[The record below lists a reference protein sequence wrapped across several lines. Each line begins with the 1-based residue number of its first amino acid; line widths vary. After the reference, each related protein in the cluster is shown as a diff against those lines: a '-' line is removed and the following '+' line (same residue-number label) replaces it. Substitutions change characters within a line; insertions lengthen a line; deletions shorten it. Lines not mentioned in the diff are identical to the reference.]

1 MMITADNLSNTEYH
15 AYAAISS
22 SDVKMVHKSTL
33 AHWKAKVYKSST
45 AFDTGTAVH
54 DMVLENGANTLRGPE
69 TRRGKDWSTA
79 YADAQAEGK
88 TLLTMSDYD
97 LARNVADSV
106 LFHPAGQRMAGRD
119 VINEASFF
127 ATDPATGLEIKCR
140 PDSYWQE
147 QGVVYDIKTCQDSSP
162 RGVAKQMIDYGYAI
176 QAAFYLHVMQQ
187 AGMNAERFV
196 FVNVEK
202 TPPYAVSV
210 NELSEEFLAWGQQ
223 QMHKT
228 LSKIK
233 SASDDGY
240 YPTGWSDRV
249 NVIELPR
256 WLHDAADFT
265 ENKGA

>member
-1 MMITADNLSNTEYH
+1 
-15 AYAAISS
+15 
-22 SDVKMVHKSTL
+22 
-33 AHWKAKVYKSST
+33 
-45 AFDTGTAVH
+45 
-54 DMVLENGANTLRGPE
+54 
-69 TRRGKDWSTA
+69 
-79 YADAQAEGK
+79 
-88 TLLTMSDYD
+88 MSDYD

-106 LFHPAGQRMAGRD
+106 LFHPAGQRMAGPD

-127 ATDPATGLEIKCR
+127 ATDPDTGLEIKCR

-162 RGVAKQMIDYGYAI
+162 RGVAKQMIDYG
-176 QAAFYLHVMQQ
+176 
-187 AGMNAERFV
+187 
-196 FVNVEK
+196 K

-233 SASDDGY
+233 NASDDGY

-256 WLHDAADFT
+256 WLNDSADFT

>member
-1 MMITADNLSNTEYH
+1 MITADKLSNAQYH
-15 AYAAISS
+15 AHDAISS

-45 AFDTGTAVH
+45 TFDIGTCTH
-54 DMVLENGANTLRGPE
+54 SMVLEDGKGMVRGPD
-69 TRRGKDWSTA
+69 TRRGKAWTDL
-79 YADAQAEGK
+79 YEEAQANGE
-88 TLLTMSDYD
+88 TLLTASDYD
-97 LARNVADSV
+97 LAQNIAHSV
-106 LFHPAGQRMAGRD
+106 VFHPAGRRMARGTT
-119 VINEASFF
+119 INEASFF
-127 ATDPATGLEIKCR
+127 ATDPDTGLEIKCR

-147 QGVVYDIKTCQDSSP
+147 QGVVYDLKTCQDASP
-162 RGVAKQMIDYGYAI
+162 RGVAKDMMAYGYAI

-187 AGMNAERFV
+187 AGMKADRFV

-202 TPPYAVSV
+202 TAPFAVSV
-210 NELSEEFLAWGQQ
+210 NELSEEFLEWGKQ

-233 SASDDGY
+233 EASDDGY
-240 YPTGWSDRV
+240 YPTGWSDSV

-256 WLHDAADFT
+256 WLHESADFT